1 VYAWG
6 IVFALLAGCAS
17 QAGHICQKL
26 AVNRE
31 TAQAFSGERGFFARL
46 LRRPLWLAGLALELG
61 AGTVFFLLAQVRLGP
76 ALIPGLTAT
85 GLILLAV
92 GSAWIVREA
101 LGFGELLGIAFL
113 IASAVLLGRSRLAID
128 LSSFDILDAGF
139 LARAAAFSAAVTTL
153 FFALRL
159 RPVAGRGAKPA
170 IRGAKPAIRGAKPAI
185 RGAKPAIRGAKPAI
199 RGAKPAIRGVSAA
212 LGSGL
217 LYVLSNFWVG
227 PFTGAVLRLFRGELG
242 LPVWAMFA
250 FSSAALVLTNLFG
263 IAELQKAFRVSRAA
277 VAVPLQTL
285 PTQIAPG
292 LVYLLVFRLPPP
304 SRGSLWLF
312 ALGAGLI
319 LISSFL
325 IGWRE
330 PAGQSA
336 LRRPA

>member
-1 VYAWG
+1 M
-6 IVFALLAGCAS
+6 
-17 QAGHICQKL
+17 
-26 AVNRE
+26 
-31 TAQAFSGERGFFARL
+31 
-46 LRRPLWLAGLALELG
+46 P
-61 AGTVFFLLAQVRLGP
+61 
-76 ALIPGLTAT
+76 
-85 GLILLAV
+85 
-92 GSAWIVREA
+92 
-101 LGFGELLGIAFL
+101 
-113 IASAVLLGRSRLAID
+113 
-128 LSSFDILDAGF
+128 
-139 LARAAAFSAAVTTL
+139 
-153 FFALRL
+153 
-159 RPVAGRGAKPA
+159 
-170 IRGAKPAIRGAKPAI
+170 
-185 RGAKPAIRGAKPAI
+185 
-199 RGAKPAIRGVSAA
+199 AA

-250 FSSAALVLTNLFG
+250 FGSAALVLTNLFG

>member
-6 IVFALLAGCAS
+6 IVFALLAGVAS

-26 AVNRE
+26 VVNAEADGR
-31 TAQAFSGERGFFARL
+31 GGFFTRL
-46 LRRPLWLAGLALELG
+46 LRRPLWLAGLVLEIGLS
-61 AGTVFFLLAQVRLGP
+61 TVFFLLAQVRLGP
-76 ALIPGLTAT
+76 ALIPGLMAT
-85 GLILLAV
+85 GLIVLAV
-92 GSAWIVREA
+92 GSARIVREA
-101 LGFGELLGIAFL
+101 LSLGELLGIILL
-113 IASAVLLGRSRLAID
+113 IASAVLLGSSRLAID
-128 LSSFDILDAGF
+128 LSSFDIFEHGF
-139 LARAAAFSAAVTTL
+139 LGRAALFSAAVTAL

-159 RPVAGRGAKPA
+159 GWRSPRFAAGAGRGAKPA
-170 IRGAKPAIRGAKPAI
+170 IRGALT
-185 RGAKPAIRGAKPAI
+185 
-199 RGAKPAIRGVSAA
+199 A

-250 FSSAALVLTNLFG
+250 FGSAALVLTNLFG
-263 IAELQKAFRVSRAA
+263 IAELQRAFRVSRAA

-285 PTQIAPG
+285 PTQVAPG

-304 SRGSLWLF
+304 SRAALWLF

-325 IGWRE
+325 LGRRQPGE
-330 PAGQSA
+330 ARSSRRGRTAVQ
-336 LRRPA
+336 RPA

>member
-31 TAQAFSGERGFFARL
+31 TAQAKPAFSGERGFFARL

-76 ALIPGLTAT
+76 ALIPGLMAT

-101 LGFGELLGIAFL
+101 LGFGELLGIAL
-113 IASAVLLGRSRLAID
+113 LLASAVLLGRSRLAID

-139 LARAAAFSAAVTTL
+139 LLRSAAFSAAVTAL

-159 RPVAGRGAKPA
+159 RPVAGRGAKA
-170 IRGAKPAIRGAKPAI
+170 
-185 RGAKPAIRGAKPAI
+185 
-199 RGAKPAIRGVSAA
+199 AIRGVPAA

-217 LYVLSNFWVG
+217 LYALSNFWVG

-250 FSSAALVLTNLFG
+250 FGSAALVLTNLFG